1 MGPTG
6 PTALVSKASI
16 SQCRFLP
23 MRDLVEIEVVGVQR
37 RFGAEM
43 CVASAGMRRRLGLEG
58 RRCEVEVPLVQF
70 ALRILAEEEILSH
83 SVICCRNDVSKEE
96 L

>member
-23 MRDLVEIEVVGVQR
+23 MRDLVEIEVVGAQR

-43 CVASAGMRRRLGLEG
+43 CVASAGMRAPATRSGGAEVRGEDASSAVRVAYSLLGRLY
-58 RRCEVEVPLVQF
+58 RVR
-70 ALRILAEEEILSH
+70 
-83 SVICCRNDVSKEE
+83 
-96 L
+96 